1 MNENRTFENTM
12 PHEQLPR
19 CQPPAQADEA
29 DRLWEELQAL
39 WDEQNRRIDEI
50 LAASEHE
57 APMHHAPS
65 RKRPGTPLR
74 IRLLRSHIVLLGV
87 FVAAAIYW
95 GTLIPSLAYTVPAAI
110 VCAAIEGAY
119 LLTAFECLKRV
130 RSLAA
135 CDPVRTTHG
144 ITPPC
149 EVLRGPR
156 YGLTATCIA
165 AVTVLVVAACAP
177 TGGDSCG
184 MIYDQPSRAAV
195 IEILDQSIAS
205 I

>member
-95 GTLIPSLAYTVPAAI
+95 GTLIPTLAYTVPAALI
-110 VCAAIEGAY
+110 CAAVEGAY
-119 LLTAFECLKRV
+119 LLIAHECLKRV

-135 CDPVRTTHG
+135 SNPVRATRHSTAARAATFG
-144 ITPPC
+144 
-149 EVLRGPR
+149 GPR
-156 YGLTATCIA
+156 YGLTAVCIA
-165 AVTVLVVAACAP
+165 AVAACMAAACAP
-177 TGGDSCG
+177 TGDGYT
-184 MIYDQPSRAAV
+184 MLNDQPSRAAV

>member
-1 MNENRTFENTM
+1 M
-12 PHEQLPR
+12 PHEQLPT
-19 CQPPAQADEA
+19 CQPPAQSDEEE
-29 DRLWEELQAL
+29 RLWEELQSL

-57 APMHHAPS
+57 APMPQAPS

-74 IRLLRSHIVLLGV
+74 VRLLRSHIVLLGV
-87 FVAAAIYW
+87 FVAAATYW
-95 GTLIPSLAYTVPAAI
+95 GTLIPALAYTMPAALI
-110 VCAAIEGAY
+110 CAAVEGAY

-135 CDPVRTTHG
+135 CDPVRAPLDG
-144 ITPPC
+144 RAPNA
-149 EVLRGPR
+149 VLRGSR
-156 YGLTATCIA
+156 YGLA
-165 AVTVLVVAACAP
+165 AVGVAAVAVLMVAACAP
-177 TGGDSCG
+177 TGGDSCA

-195 IEILDQSIAS
+195 IEVLDQSIAS